1 LRFTVRRDDHVEI
14 ADWSWG
20 STNGLRKAGTG
31 LFKLSVMPSRRHPR
45 LGLRVGSNAMAET
58 GDLVASAFK
67 ILIMIRR
74 KAIIERRAGMDLS
87 D

>member
-1 LRFTVRRDDHVEI
+1 
-14 ADWSWG
+14 
-20 STNGLRKAGTG
+20 
-31 LFKLSVMPSRRHPR
+31 
-45 LGLRVGSNAMAET
+45 MAET